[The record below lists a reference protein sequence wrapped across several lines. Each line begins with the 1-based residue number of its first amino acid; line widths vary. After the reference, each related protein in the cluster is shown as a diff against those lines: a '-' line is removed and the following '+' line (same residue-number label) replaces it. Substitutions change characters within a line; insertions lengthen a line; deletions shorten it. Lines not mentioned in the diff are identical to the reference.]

1 MLWES
6 YRYFLAV
13 AETGSLSAAARR
25 LSVSQPTVGRQIA
38 DLEARLNTRLF
49 DRASH
54 GYHLT
59 AAGETIQAHITEIDA
74 GFAEVETL
82 VSGLD
87 LALSGEVSISA
98 TEGLGSGWLV
108 EVLKSFQR
116 EHPAISFNL
125 LLDVSVVD
133 LRRGK
138 ADIALRL
145 GNPVDPELIGRKVG
159 EIGFGLYGAK
169 SYFENKAAPKSLAD
183 LASHDFVKWRH
194 QMTHFEFADYIDDI
208 SAKGRVVLRSDTV
221 AAQVK
226 AVEESMGL
234 FVAPHYM
241 ISRNRRVQRVLTD
254 EINPVIDFWLLTHK
268 GLRQNARVRAVLDFL
283 RNRILEDKRFLSGA
297 VSEPAITN

>member
-1 MLWES
+1 MNMLWES

-13 AETGSLSAAARR
+13 AQTGSLSAAARR

-59 AAGETIQAHITEIDA
+59 AAGETIQHHIANIETS
-74 GFAEVETL
+74 FLEVETL

-108 EVLKSFQR
+108 EALKSFQMKHR
-116 EHPAISFNL
+116 AISFNL
-125 LLDVSVVD
+125 LLDISVVD

-159 EIGFGLYGAK
+159 DIGFGLYGAK
-169 SYFENKAAPKSLAD
+169 SYFENRGEPKTRSD
-183 LASHDFVKWRH
+183 LKDHDFIKWRH
-194 QMTHFEFADYIDDI
+194 EEAHFEFAHYINKM
-208 SAKGRVVLRSDTV
+208 SSVGRIVLRCDTV

-226 AVEESMGL
+226 AVEEGMGL
-234 FVAPHYM
+234 FIAPHYM
-241 ISRNRRVQRVLTD
+241 MSANRHMRRVLAE
-254 EINPVIDFWLLTHK
+254 EINPAADLWLLTHR

-283 RNRILEDKRFLSGA
+283 GRKIVQDKRFLSGA
-297 VSEPAITN
+297 EPEAG